1 MPDTPKRQLSVSY
14 SSTRL
19 SYPGVSNPATPAT
32 GGKDEDF
39 AAVKMQSAFR
49 GHQVR
54 FGQEEQ
60 RRVQWLNYY
69 IEVGNYDEAMSLC
82 ISEEEKKVVQAAAS
96 GQKVQLLPVGV
107 PRSDMPD
114 DLITTAV
121 SPRSRCLKVA
131 FCAILVGFVIGA
143 LASFVLRTTGQAE
156 GETPSN
162 ENNGAFE
169 AAAAYA
175 VAAVPTGR

>member
-54 FGQEEQ
+54 FGQEEE

-69 IEVGNYDEAMSLC
+69 IEGLRHSVAE
-82 ISEEEKKVVQAAAS
+82 
-96 GQKVQLLPVGV
+96 
-107 PRSDMPD
+107 
-114 DLITTAV
+114 
-121 SPRSRCLKVA
+121 SPHINGIYCKLSTVA
-131 FCAILVGFVIGA
+131 L
-143 LASFVLRTTGQAE
+143 
-156 GETPSN
+156 
-162 ENNGAFE
+162 
-169 AAAAYA
+169 Y
-175 VAAVPTGR
+175 